1 MRKMA
6 GDFDNTLTSLQKA
19 QSEKQLLQQ
28 QLSSQQAELDR
39 VREEVKEKE
48 RVWEEER
55 VDVRRRAKE
64 FAELEESVTQLRE
77 VSAKVV
83 VGVAC
88 CYGYHAPP
96 LRSWTSLAHIL
107 VKNRP
112 SKTLL
117 SSLRSAGLSL
127 VNEW

>member
-96 LRSWTSLAHIL
+96 QELDKLGAHTGEEQT
-107 VKNRP
+107 KQN
-112 SKTLL
+112 SSLL
-117 SSLRSAGLSL
+117 SQVSWVVPG
-127 VNEW
+127 